1 MFILNKKNGNVQ
13 ECHNADAIKVCRKDT
28 DHYAVAATKE
38 ELEGKAANKPQNGS
52 EKPEAGENTNT
63 PEKAAPEGAEG
74 LREGKEEQQETG
86 GTAEG
91 GEGQQEGTGEGAGQE
106 PGAGEEKP
114 GQGGEDPLNGAGDER
129 LAELNGKKVAE
140 LREIAKG
147 MGIQGYANMNK
158 DTLVAMIMNH

>member
-1 MFILNKKNGNVQ
+1 MFILNKKNGNIQ

-28 DHYAVAATKE
+28 DHYLVAATRE
-38 ELEGKAANKPQNGS
+38 ELEGKAANKPQ
-52 EKPEAGENTNT
+52 EEPKKPEAGENTKE
-63 PEKAAPEGAEG
+63 PEKAAPEGAEK
-74 LREGKEEQQETG
+74 LTEGNGEQQAAG
-86 GTAEG
+86 GNAEG
-91 GEGQQEGTGEGAGQE
+91 GEKQQEGTGEGSGKPE
-106 PGAGEEKP
+106 EGAGEEKT
-114 GQGGEDPLNGAGDER
+114 GNDPLNGAGDER

>member
-1 MFILNKKNGNVQ
+1 MFILNKKNGNIQ

-38 ELEGKAANKPQNGS
+38 ELEGKAANKPQNGP
-52 EKPEAGENTNT
+52 ERPEAGENTNT

>member
-1 MFILNKKNGNVQ
+1 MFILNKKNGSIQ
-13 ECHNADAIKVCRKDT
+13 ECHNADAIKVCRKDAE
-28 DHYAVAATKE
+28 HYAVAATME
-38 ELEGKAANKPQNGS
+38 ELEGKAANKPKDGPK
-52 EKPEAGENTNT
+52 KPEEGENTKE
-63 PEKAAPEGAEG
+63 PEKAAPGAAEE
-74 LREGKEEQQETG
+74 LREGKEEQQATG
-86 GTAEG
+86 GSAEG